1 MARFPC
7 QDFIKLEETDK
18 AIFGKYSLY
27 HGADRVRSAVILVQ
41 LSQQHL

>member
-27 HGADRVRSAVILVQ
+27 HADRVRSAVILVQ